1 MNIVQ
6 VGGAD
11 LNMAVTSREE
21 ILAVCREIVAEEGLS
36 SVNMRLVAS
45 RCNIALGSVYNYFPS
60 KSELLLATI
69 ESVWMDIFH
78 MNGQVLVFES
88 FTACIA
94 WLFDT
99 VYKSSQKYPEFFNL
113 HSMSFAAKDKN
124 EGRKM
129 MEISLM
135 HLKKNLVQILTED
148 QNVRENVFENE
159 LTPEIFVEYVFT
171 LLMSI
176 LLEKQ
181 KSCEPLLTMIA
192 HSIYESHF

>member
-88 FTACIA
+88 LQHVLPGCLIRCIKA
-94 WLFDT
+94 
-99 VYKSSQKYPEFFNL
+99 VRSIR
-113 HSMSFAAKDKN
+113 SFL
-124 EGRKM
+124 
-129 MEISLM
+129 IC
-135 HLKKNLVQILTED
+135 I
-148 QNVRENVFENE
+148 
-159 LTPEIFVEYVFT
+159 P
-171 LLMSI
+171 
-176 LLEKQ
+176 
-181 KSCEPLLTMIA
+181 
-192 HSIYESHF
+192 

>member
-1 MNIVQ
+1 MNVVQ
-6 VGGAD
+6 NGGAD

-135 HLKKNLVQILTED
+135 HLKKNLV
-148 QNVRENVFENE
+148 ENE

>member
-1 MNIVQ
+1 MNVVQ
-6 VGGAD
+6 NGGAD

-135 HLKKNLVQILTED
+135 HLKKNLVQILK
-148 QNVRENVFENE
+148 E
-159 LTPEIFVEYVFT
+159 LKRF
-171 LLMSI
+171 
-176 LLEKQ
+176 
-181 KSCEPLLTMIA
+181 
-192 HSIYESHF
+192 

>member
-6 VGGAD
+6 IGGAD

-69 ESVWMDIFH
+69 ESVWMDIF
-78 MNGQVLVFES
+78 ES

-148 QNVRENVFENE
+148 QNVRENAFENE